1 MKISGIS
8 ILILAIFLVLII
20 AGFSACN
27 NNLLMDSIE
36 EIDSGGDPPSV
47 EASSPTNDR
56 TPTWTWTV
64 ENGVTGVR
72 YQLESEEGQW
82 TEHDDI
88 VTEFEP
94 DLPLSESAHTLY
106 VQTKSTLGNWSDSG
120 SATVLVDLRSP
131 TSPIVTG
138 PSTTNNPTPT
148 WAWTIPAGTTGF
160 RYQLNAQTPAGW
172 TEVDAGTIDY
182 TPAFGLAAGSYI
194 LYVQAVNTLG
204 NWSPSGLRTVT
215 IDLTAP
221 DPPPVTGTSPTNNPN
236 PTWTWSIPATA
247 TNIRYQLNSES
258 SGGWTE
264 VGDTSVISFTPA
276 SPLSVGTH
284 TLYVQASN
292 NLQNWSLSGSKAITI
307 DLSAPTAPIVTG
319 TAMTNDTT
327 PTWSWNVPTGTTSF
341 RYQLDSELPAGW
353 TLIDTSITS
362 YTPATP
368 LIEAVYTLYV

>member
-1 MKISGIS
+1 M
-8 ILILAIFLVLII
+8 
-20 AGFSACN
+20 
-27 NNLLMDSIE
+27 
-36 EIDSGGDPPSV
+36 
-47 EASSPTNDR
+47 
-56 TPTWTWTV
+56 
-64 ENGVTGVR
+64 
-72 YQLESEEGQW
+72 
-82 TEHDDI
+82 
-88 VTEFEP
+88 
-94 DLPLSESAHTLY
+94 
-106 VQTKSTLGNWSDSG
+106 
-120 SATVLVDLRSP
+120 
-131 TSPIVTG
+131 
-138 PSTTNNPTPT
+138 
-148 WAWTIPAGTTGF
+148 
-160 RYQLNAQTPAGW
+160 NAQTPAGW

-236 PTWTWSIPATA
+236 PIWTWSIPATA

-319 TAMTNDTT
+319 TAMTNDIT

-368 LIEAVYTLYV
+368 LIEAVYTLYVQAMNGAGNWSGSGIRIIVVDLTSPSPPTVSGTSPTNNTMPTWSW